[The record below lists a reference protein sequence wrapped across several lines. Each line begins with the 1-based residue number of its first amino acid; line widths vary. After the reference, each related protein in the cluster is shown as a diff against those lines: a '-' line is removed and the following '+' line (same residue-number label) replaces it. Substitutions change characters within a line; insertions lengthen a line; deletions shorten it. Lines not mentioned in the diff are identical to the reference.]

1 VDPYL
6 EMVMMVG
13 GPGRELRSPVNEVV
27 ISCSMSS
34 LDVT

>member
-1 VDPYL
+1 
-6 EMVMMVG
+6 MVTMVG

-27 ISCSMSS
+27 MSRSISS